1 MAFDM
6 VCYGN
11 LENKMFVIDNSFWHF
26 PDSEPSL
33 LTLNSLD
40 VVTVNLYDTTGKT
53 DVHINRELVE
63 TQLAEYTGK

>member
-1 MAFDM
+1 MKLIAVFA
-6 VCYGN
+6 Y
-11 LENKMFVIDNSFWHF
+11 SFF

-40 VVTVNLYDTTGKT
+40 VVRVNLYDTTGET

-63 TQLAEYTGK
+63 TRLAEYTSK

>member
-1 MAFDM
+1 
-6 VCYGN
+6 
-11 LENKMFVIDNSFWHF
+11 MFVIDNSFWNF
-26 PDSEPSL
+26 SDSEPSL